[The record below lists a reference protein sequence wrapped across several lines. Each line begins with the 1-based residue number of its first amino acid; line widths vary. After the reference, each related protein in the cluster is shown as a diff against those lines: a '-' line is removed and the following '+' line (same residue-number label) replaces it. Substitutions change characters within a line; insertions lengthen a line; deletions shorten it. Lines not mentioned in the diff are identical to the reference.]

1 MEVIELPGYT
11 EEEKVEIAKRYLV
24 KRRLEATGLTPEQ
37 AEVSDDAIR
46 AIIRDYTR
54 EAGVRNLERELG
66 AIFHRV
72 AMNIAEGKAERL
84 TIEEK
89 DLHAIL
95 GARRFESEVAMR
107 TSMPGV
113 ATGLAWTPTGGDI
126 LFVEAARVPGTGK
139 LILTGQLGDVMKES
153 AQAALSLVKARAST
167 LGIDPASFEK
177 SDIHV
182 HVPAGAIPKDGP
194 SAGVAMFIA
203 LTSLLT
209 GRTVKS
215 DTAMTGE
222 ISLRGLVLPIGGVK
236 NKVLAAVRAGITTV
250 MLPERNQKD
259 YEDVPEAAR
268 EAARFVWVSTVDD
281 AIEAALEPLPIE
293 VPQRPDGPSSMAATA

>member
-1 MEVIELPGYT
+1 
-11 EEEKVEIAKRYLV
+11 
-24 KRRLEATGLTPEQ
+24 
-37 AEVSDDAIR
+37 
-46 AIIRDYTR
+46 
-54 EAGVRNLERELG
+54 
-66 AIFHRV
+66 
-72 AMNIAEGKAERL
+72 
-84 TIEEK
+84 
-89 DLHAIL
+89 
-95 GARRFESEVAMR
+95 MR
-107 TSMPGV
+107 TSVPGV

-209 GRTVKS
+209 GRTARS

-250 MLPERNQKD
+250 LLPERNQKD

-268 EAARFVWVSTVDD
+268 EAVRFVWLSTVDD
-281 AIEAALEPLPIE
+281 AVEAALEPLPAAGTE
-293 VPQRPDGPSSMAATA
+293 RPDYPSPRSASG